1 MIVAVLCTGPSLT
14 QADVD
19 LCRERCDKVVAVSD
33 AIYMAPWADALV
45 SYDKGWWWAHK
56 PEYAGPKYHCHVE
69 KVEGVE
75 QFEPRPG
82 NSGTLGI
89 AVAARMNPDRIVL
102 LGADL
107 KGTHFFGRHT
117 KAGLR
122 NTQPHQFRIMH
133 NQFSRLAKLP
143 VVNCSPDSALT
154 CFPKM
159 SLMDALADVLQRTA
173 A

>member
-19 LCRERCDKVVAVSD
+19 YCRGRCKVVAVSD

-45 SYDKGWWWAHK
+45 SYDDGWWKAHN
-56 PEYAGPKYHCHVE
+56 PDFAGPKYHCHVE
-69 KVEGVE
+69 EIEGLE
-75 QFEPRPG
+75 MFEPRHG
-82 NSGTLGI
+82 NSGTLGL
-89 AVAARMNPDRIVL
+89 AVAHRMSPEKIIL

-107 KGTHFFGRHT
+107 KGDHFFGKHT

-122 NTQPHQFRIMH
+122 NTSPHQFTTMMKQYEKLKH
-133 NQFSRLAKLP
+133 LP

-154 CFPKM
+154 CFRKGV
-159 SLMDALADVLQRTA
+159 LREELADVLQRA
-173 A
+173 AA